1 MKIHESGENYLETIL
16 ILKQRQDQVRS
27 IDIAKEMNFSK
38 ASVSRAVNILKAD
51 GFIEIDESGILNLTE
66 KGSSL
71 AKAIYERHKFFT
83 EFLIFLGVD
92 KNIAAQDACKIEH
105 VLSPESYQALK
116 AYLTKAKQE
125 NI

>member
-1 MKIHESGENYLETIL
+1 MKLHESGENYLETIL

-38 ASVSRAVNILKAD
+38 ASVSRAVNILRND
-51 GFIEIDESGILNLTE
+51 GYIEVDSNGSLELTE
-66 KGSSL
+66 KGSTL
-71 AKAIYERHKFFT
+71 AKTIYERHKFFT

-92 KNIAAQDACKIEH
+92 KSIAAQDACKIEH
-105 VLSPESYQALK
+105 VLSPESYRALK